1 MYMGEDNMD
10 YKIYIAKKINEYI
23 NLSIEEIES
32 MLEVPVKYE
41 NGDYSLPCFHLSK
54 ILKKPPNL
62 IAKEL
67 KKQIKDDIFE
77 KIENLGPDLNFFLNK
92 GIYIRNTLERVI
104 QQGEAFGYS
113 CMGEGKIICIEHLF
127 CKKSGCFDIS
137 NPFTIVVGNS
147 LCNLFRNR
155 GFKVIDINNISKIWS
170 EVDKLILTQFD
181 YENTFFNYEVDLYY
195 NELISKLRKKNLL
208 IKFNETYVVNL
219 ENYNMPPYIVS
230 NEYKIDKKVLKIAD
244 LLHINSKYN
253 FYKYLY
259 ISSNSEKVNVN
270 QKFKVLELLDYEW
283 VKQCEHVK
291 LGLVKFAKSDTF
303 IKNEKYLNFNELLS
317 NSCNEIMENHIELKK
332 DKGLLK
338 AILQSALVF
347 TYLSDYRIG
356 NKIIDFN
363 KIFSTEYKT
372 GAYIIYSYIKLKS
385 MLLKFENL
393 NCNCNYSKLNFK
405 EGLELVKLLDVYEY
419 FIQTATDELEPA
431 IISRYIIKITD
442 SVNEISNSIFDLENE
457 KLIKPKLQLIKATNI
472 VIKNALRLLGIYID

>member
-1 MYMGEDNMD
+1 
-10 YKIYIAKKINEYI
+10 
-23 NLSIEEIES
+23 
-32 MLEVPVKYE
+32 
-41 NGDYSLPCFHLSK
+41 
-54 ILKKPPNL
+54 
-62 IAKEL
+62 
-67 KKQIKDDIFE
+67 
-77 KIENLGPDLNFFLNK
+77 
-92 GIYIRNTLERVI
+92 
-104 QQGEAFGYS
+104 
-113 CMGEGKIICIEHLF
+113 
-127 CKKSGCFDIS
+127 
-137 NPFTIVVGNS
+137 
-147 LCNLFRNR
+147 
-155 GFKVIDINNISKIWS
+155 
-170 EVDKLILTQFD
+170 
-181 YENTFFNYEVDLYY
+181 
-195 NELISKLRKKNLL
+195 
-208 IKFNETYVVNL
+208 
-219 ENYNMPPYIVS
+219 MPPYIVS

>member
-1 MYMGEDNMD
+1 
-10 YKIYIAKKINEYI
+10 
-23 NLSIEEIES
+23 
-32 MLEVPVKYE
+32 
-41 NGDYSLPCFHLSK
+41 
-54 ILKKPPNL
+54 
-62 IAKEL
+62 
-67 KKQIKDDIFE
+67 
-77 KIENLGPDLNFFLNK
+77 
-92 GIYIRNTLERVI
+92 
-104 QQGEAFGYS
+104 
-113 CMGEGKIICIEHLF
+113 
-127 CKKSGCFDIS
+127 
-137 NPFTIVVGNS
+137 
-147 LCNLFRNR
+147 
-155 GFKVIDINNISKIWS
+155 
-170 EVDKLILTQFD
+170 
-181 YENTFFNYEVDLYY
+181 
-195 NELISKLRKKNLL
+195 
-208 IKFNETYVVNL
+208 
-219 ENYNMPPYIVS
+219 
-230 NEYKIDKKVLKIAD
+230 
-244 LLHINSKYN
+244 
-253 FYKYLY
+253 
-259 ISSNSEKVNVN
+259 
-270 QKFKVLELLDYEW
+270 
-283 VKQCEHVK
+283 
-291 LGLVKFAKSDTF
+291 
-303 IKNEKYLNFNELLS
+303 
-317 NSCNEIMENHIELKK
+317 MENHIELKR